1 MFKSTIERPLKGI
14 KRMENALRRKGKSAV
29 EVRLFKLSQEDWLVD
44 NAMPP
49 MFGATLDSHRIA
61 NLMMLAQSRQMF
73 NQAPLEGLREYINN
87 QIVGVF
93 KNPNSSDE
101 AVHIAFIRT
110 TVIAYI
116 TEVMIEQ
123 LVGSGVLQADDN
135 FIQHA
140 NSHKAAFMNFIYDV
154 QKRKNETGRYA
165 LSGSNYREI
174 EEFANMAVSLMQNV
188 YIGDWYAAYAIVYVR
203 LLAQRMG
210 VDVNVWM

>member
-1 MFKSTIERPLKGI
+1 MFKSTIERPLNGI
-14 KRMENALRRKGKSAV
+14 KRMENALRRKGKSAA
-29 EVRLFKLSQEDWLVD
+29 EVCLFKTSQEDWLIN

-49 MFGATLDSHRIA
+49 MFGATLDSHRVA

-73 NQAPLEGLREYINN
+73 EQPALEGLREYIDT

-123 LVGSGVLQADDN
+123 LVGSGVVQADDA

-140 NSHKAAFMNFIYDV
+140 NSHKAAFMNFIDDL

-174 EEFANMAVSLMQNV
+174 EEFANMAVSLMQGV